1 MSLRNV
7 AVSYSRRA
15 GMFRQRLFWALNDV
29 SFDLY
34 HGETLG
40 ILGRNGAGKSTLLR
54 LLAGITD
61 PERGTLRRDGSRV
74 SLLSLQA
81 GFVPY
86 LTGMENAILGGI
98 LLGKHRAEMKARLP
112 AIFEFA
118 ELQDFAAQPL
128 GTYSAGMRAR
138 LGFAVA
144 FEVDPDILLIDEVLG
159 VGDTEFRRKSTQ
171 VMKERIKSDRTVV
184 LVSHQVDVLREL
196 CDRLV
201 LIREGVTEMEGDVES
216 VLARYAG
223 RSLGR

>member
-1 MSLRNV
+1 
-7 AVSYSRRA
+7 
-15 GMFRQRLFWALNDV
+15 MFRRQPFWALKDV

-40 ILGRNGAGKSTLLR
+40 ILGRNGVGKSTLLR
-54 LLAGITD
+54 LLAGIIE
-61 PERGTLRRDGSRV
+61 PERGTLQRDESRI

-86 LTGMENAILGGI
+86 LTGRENAILGGI
-98 LLGKHRAEMKARLP
+98 FLGKRRAEIEARVP

-118 ELQDFAAQPL
+118 ELQEFANQPL
-128 GTYSAGMRAR
+128 GTYSAGMRGR

-144 FEVDPDILLIDEVLG
+144 FEADPEILLVDEVLG
-159 VGDTEFRRKSTQ
+159 VGDAEFRLKSTQ

-184 LVSHQVDVLREL
+184 LVSHQVDLLREL

-201 LIREGVTEMEGDVES
+201 LIHDGATEMEGDVES
-216 VLARYAG
+216 VLSRYFGAVRAR
-223 RSLGR
+223 

>member
-1 MSLRNV
+1 
-7 AVSYSRRA
+7 
-15 GMFRQRLFWALNDV
+15 MFRRCPFWALNDV

-40 ILGRNGAGKSTLLR
+40 ILGRNGVGKSTLLR
-54 LLAGITD
+54 LLAGIIE
-61 PERGTLRRDGSRV
+61 PERGTLQRDESRI

-86 LTGMENAILGGI
+86 LTGRENAILGGI
-98 LLGKHRAEMKARLP
+98 FLGKRRAEIEARLP

-118 ELQDFAAQPL
+118 ELQEFANQPL

-144 FEVDPDILLIDEVLG
+144 FEADPEILLIDEVLG
-159 VGDTEFRRKSTQ
+159 VGDAEFRRKSAQ

-184 LVSHQVDVLREL
+184 LVTHQVDLLREL

-201 LIREGVTEMEGDVES
+201 VIHEGATEIEGDVEA
-216 VLARYAG
+216 VLSRYFGAARA
-223 RSLGR
+223 R

>member
-7 AVSYSRRA
+7 AVSYVRRA
-15 GMFRQRLFWALNDV
+15 GMFRQRVFWALNDI

-61 PERGTLRRDGSRV
+61 PERGTLERDGSRV

-81 GFVPY
+81 GFAPY
-86 LTGMENAILGGI
+86 LTGRENAILGGI
-98 LLGKHRAEMKARLP
+98 LLGKRRAEMESRLS

-118 ELQDFAAQPL
+118 ELQEFASQPL
-128 GTYSAGMRAR
+128 ATYSSGMRAR

-159 VGDTEFRRKSTQ
+159 VGDSEFRRKSTR
-171 VMKERIKSDRTVV
+171 VMKERIKSNRTVV
-184 LVSHQVDVLREL
+184 VVSHQVDLLREL

-201 LIREGVTEMEGDVES
+201 LIREGVTEMEGDVEA
-216 VLARYAG
+216 VLAHYSRD
-223 RSLGR
+223 SLRR